1 MLVKINEQNTQV
13 SREYNWSEDILLPT
27 QEAKDWHCKYKIEVD
42 TDLIQKLTKNSAK

>member
-27 QEAKDWHCKYKIEVD
+27 
-42 TDLIQKLTKNSAK
+42 